1 LPAHD
6 LNYLAI
12 SGVLNLIA
20 PSAEAA
26 PSIPLNLIADY
37 GGASMHGVVGILL
50 ALFARFHTGRGQHV
64 DIAYLDS
71 TISLLSATLLLEKY
85 RTDGVAP
92 QRGNGPYTGQY
103 AFYTT
108 YETQDGKRLSVGCS
122 EPWLW
127 GNLCKA
133 LGRSDLELY
142 YRHAGHLERA
152 PTAEER
158 EVREQL
164 QAIFRQRTSQ
174 EWVELLADKNVCI
187 GPVNTPQEVFDDP
200 HVRHRQMVVDV
211 DNAGAKGVRQVGV
224 GVKLSETPGRIR
236 HVGPRIGQ
244 HTSEVMRTLGYT
256 HAEIE
261 ALQQQHV
268 IG

>member
-1 LPAHD
+1 
-6 LNYLAI
+6 
-12 SGVLNLIA
+12 
-20 PSAEAA
+20 
-26 PSIPLNLIADY
+26 
-37 GGASMHGVVGILL
+37 MHGVVGILL
-50 ALFARFHTGRGQHV
+50 ALFARSHTGRGQHV

-85 RTDGVAP
+85 MTDGVAP

-108 YETQDGKRLSVGCS
+108 YETRDGRRLSVGCS

-133 LGRSDLELY
+133 LGRPDLERY

-152 PTAEER
+152 PNAEER
-158 EVREQL
+158 EVREQF
-164 QAIFRQRTSQ
+164 QAIFRQRTRQ
-174 EWVELLADKNVCI
+174 EWVEFLADKNVCI

-200 HVRHRQMVVDV
+200 HVQHRQMVVEV
-211 DNAGAKGVRQVGV
+211 DGPTGGKVRQVGM

-244 HTSEVMRTLGYT
+244 HTEEVMRTLGYDP
-256 HAEIE
+256 AEIE
-261 ALQQQHV
+261 TLQQRHV